1 MRLGAHVP
9 GGVKNGLERAAEL
22 RCESAQIFSQSP
34 RMWRPT
40 AFAPEE
46 LEAFSE
52 RRSKLGIPVVI
63 HALYLINLA
72 SPDKEL
78 VDRSV
83 TALCASCKVAA
94 AIGAESVIF
103 HVGSHM
109 GDGFAAGMKR
119 ITPALDQVLE
129 VLDDDVWL
137 LLENTAGA
145 GGTIGRTL
153 EELAEIRDASDHP
166 RLGICLDSCHL
177 YATGTDVSDPD
188 VMDAYVAEVDATVG
202 LSRLRALH
210 VNDSETPLGS
220 NRDRHAPLGDGEMGE
235 EGCAAVLSEPAFE
248 DLPAIFEGPGM
259 GGKQVE
265 VADVRRMRELRDA
278 GVAARG

>member
-1 MRLGAHVP
+1 M
-9 GGVKNGLERAAEL
+9 
-22 RCESAQIFSQSP
+22 
-34 RMWRPT
+34 
-40 AFAPEE
+40 
-46 LEAFSE
+46 
-52 RRSKLGIPVVI
+52 
-63 HALYLINLA
+63 
-72 SPDKEL
+72 
-78 VDRSV
+78 DRSV

-188 VMDAYVAEVDATVG
+188 AMDAYVAEVDATVG

-220 NRDRHAPLGDGEMGE
+220 NRDRHANVGEGLIGDG
-235 EGCAAVLSEPAFE
+235 LSAFLGQPKLQK
-248 DLPAIFEGPGM
+248 LPCILETLPHDNVR
-259 GGKQVE
+259 KQ
-265 VADVRRMRELRDA
+265 RRYLNALRKLHDA
-278 GVAARG
+278 GLVARGLEPQTPVRSSTRKGSSTGSKNSGLRQPSRSKRPS